1 MDEMDILPGFR
12 NTMVHDF
19 WKPYYKYG
27 QAPHGICNAH
37 IMRELVYAEE
47 QLHQDWVK
55 SMREL
60 LMEIHDSR
68 NTLMSYFEAVRATL
82 TEIALHLVEQWG

>member
-1 MDEMDILPGFR
+1 MPQY
-12 NTMVHDF
+12 HDF

-27 QAPHGICNAH
+27 QALYGICNAH

-47 QLHQDWVK
+47 QLHQDWAK

-60 LMEIHDSR
+60 LLEVHNNR
-68 NTLMSYFEAVRATL
+68 KALMSCGGTCFQAAILEAY
-82 TEIALHLVEQWG
+82 HLR